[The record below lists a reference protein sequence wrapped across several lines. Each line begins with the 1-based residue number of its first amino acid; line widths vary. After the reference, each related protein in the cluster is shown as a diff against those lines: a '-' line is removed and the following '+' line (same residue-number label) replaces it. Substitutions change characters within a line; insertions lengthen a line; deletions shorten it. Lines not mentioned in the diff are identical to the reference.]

1 MKGSLM
7 SIIKNATIMV
17 FDARAITGLVSA
29 DDSADESFTSR
40 GVRYLDPKELN
51 TFAAIRQSTHT
62 ALVRMGTRFLNGYAV
77 SNDKAEKAAALLAE
91 KAAQWEAEKS
101 RIVMNYDRLKEEWAA
116 AHPEVQAFQ
125 DRFPS
130 LTWVNSRI
138 GFEWTSIQIAPT
150 QEGERGLAAM
160 VGELPAQII
169 EEVAADVAKSWTPSA
184 QRMNARTRGII
195 ERVADKL
202 ESLSFLGGKLGP
214 MAARLREVLAS
225 LPKEGTFAPQEA
237 ALAGMVL
244 AMLSSPRSAADLLT
258 LDPAGIMTPGPKSAE
273 TAAPVFA
280 FDDAAEEVSAPA
292 PVPAPAPA
300 PVVAAE
306 EDDFF
311 FSM

>member
-1 MKGSLM
+1 M
-7 SIIKNATIMV
+7 IENITV
-17 FDARAITGLVSA
+17 FVFNARAITGLVSA
-29 DDSADESFTSR
+29 DDSVGESFTSR
-40 GVRYLDPKELN
+40 GVRYMDPRELN

-62 ALVRMGTRFLNGYAV
+62 ALLRMGTRFIGGYAV
-77 SNDKAEKAAALLAE
+77 ANEKAAEAAAVLKE

-130 LTWVNSRI
+130 LTWVNARI

-150 QEGERGLAAM
+150 QEGEQGLAAM
-160 VGELPAQII
+160 IGELPAQIL

-225 LPKEGTFAPQEA
+225 LPKEGAFSPQEA
-237 ALAGMVL
+237 ALASMVL
-244 AMLSSPRSAADLLT
+244 AMLSSPRRAVELLSLPLAT
-258 LDPAGIMTPGPKSAE
+258 AQNKQGPVLLFE
-273 TAAPVFA
+273 DQDHEPQEPNQQEQPQQEQPNQQ
-280 FDDAAEEVSAPA
+280 EE
-292 PVPAPAPA
+292 
-300 PVVAAE
+300 E
-306 EDDFF
+306 EEFLLL
-311 FSM
+311 MA

>member
-1 MKGSLM
+1 
-7 SIIKNATIMV
+7 MV
-17 FDARAITGLVSA
+17 FEARAITGLVSA

-40 GVRYLDPKELN
+40 GVRYMDPKEIN
-51 TFAAIRQSTHT
+51 AFAAIRQSTHT
-62 ALVRMGTRFLNGYAV
+62 ALLRLGTRFLNGYAV
-77 SNDKAEKAAALLAE
+77 ANDKAEKAAAILAE
-91 KAAQWEAEKS
+91 KAAQWAAEKS
-101 RIVMNYDRLKEEWAA
+101 RIVMSYDRLVEQWVA

-160 VGELPAQII
+160 IGELPAQIL
-169 EEVAADVAKSWTPSA
+169 EEVATDVSKSWTPSA

-202 ESLSFLGGKLGP
+202 DSLSFLGGKLGP
-214 MAARLREVLAS
+214 MAAQLRQVLSA
-225 LPKEGTFAPQEA
+225 LPKEGTFGPQEA
-237 ALAGMVL
+237 ALASMVL
-244 AMLSSPRSAADLLT
+244 AMLSSPRSAVDLLT
-258 LDPAGIMTPGPKSAE
+258 LDPSSVMAPGLGSAKASE
-273 TAAPVFA
+273 PVIA
-280 FDDAAEEVSAPA
+280 FEDAAEEA
-292 PVPAPAPA
+292 PAPAPA
-300 PVVAAE
+300 VEAVKTSPSSTVVAAE